1 MLLVIDVG
9 NTNTVLGLFDGDLLG
24 HDWRIRTVK
33 ETTEDEFNVLVTGL
47 FRDGNINVNDVDMTI
62 ISCVVPPMMSILEA
76 FCRKYLGHGPTWID
90 AESVGSI
97 MPIRYS
103 NPSEVGADRIVNAIA
118 AYTKYRTGL
127 IVIDFGTATTFDV
140 VSDKGEYIGGAITP
154 GVMISAEAL
163 FQKASKLPRVELFE
177 PPRAAIGLDTG
188 SSMKSGIING
198 YACLVDG
205 MVAMIK
211 KETTYPLKV
220 VSTGGLASLISHVAR
235 SIEHIESSLTLE
247 GLKIISEKI
256 SRSSKK

>member
-1 MLLVIDVG
+1 M
-9 NTNTVLGLFDGDLLG
+9 
-24 HDWRIRTVK
+24 
-33 ETTEDEFNVLVTGL
+33 
-47 FRDGNINVNDVDMTI
+47 
-62 ISCVVPPMMSILEA
+62 
-76 FCRKYLGHGPTWID
+76 
-90 AESVGSI
+90 
-97 MPIRYS
+97 
-103 NPSEVGADRIVNAIA
+103 
-118 AYTKYRTGL
+118 
-127 IVIDFGTATTFDV
+127 

-220 VSTGGLASLISHVAR
+220 VSTGGLASLISNVAR
-235 SIEHIESSLTLE
+235 SIEHIEPSLTLE
-247 GLKIISEKI
+247 GLKIISESI
-256 SRSSKK
+256 SCTPKK